1 MINLV
6 FIGPTGAGKGTQAG
20 RIAARFGFQHVA
32 TGNLLREN
40 LEKKTELGRSA
51 KKYMDQG
58 ELVPDEILDGMLL
71 RRLEQ
76 IPVEQGVVLDGF
88 PSTAYQAE
96 VLNELF
102 AQLNRNL
109 EAVIYL
115 DVSEAEITTN
125 RVPGRLT
132 CRICQRP
139 YHEKYY
145 PPQESFVC
153 DVCGG
158 ELYRRNDDTPERTRS
173 RLRVFRR
180 QSGPVIDYYQKAE
193 KLIIID
199 GEGTINQVNF
209 AVSEAVQAVMKRAEL
224 RATPAQAE
232 QLQVGPAAIEAI
244 PHEAAQPSLD
254 IVLLGAPGS
263 GKGTQAQQ
271 LCRDLKLLHVATGD
285 LFRENLKNE
294 TELGKLAKSF
304 MDRGELVPDDV
315 TEAMVRE
322 RLARPDAKSGFV
334 LDGFPRTLPQAEA
347 LTDIMNGLGRRI
359 SGVLYFKVSDEEIVN
374 RLSGRVICRECQVP
388 FHKIYNPFK
397 TCPYNKCQGE
407 YLYQR
412 DDDKEETIRA
422 RLKTY
427 HGQTAPLID
436 YYHQANLLVE
446 VEGEG
451 DLSDVTNRVLVAAR
465 ALVK

>member
-6 FIGPTGAGKGTQAG
+6 FIGPTGAGKGTQAD
-20 RIAARFGFQHVA
+20 RIAARFHFQHVA

-40 LEKKTELGRSA
+40 LEKKTDLGRRA

-58 ELVPDEILDGMLL
+58 ELVPDEVLDGMLE
-71 RRLEQ
+71 RRLQQ
-76 IPVEQGVVLDGF
+76 IPQDQGVILDGF

-102 AQLNRNL
+102 GRLGRALD
-109 EAVIYL
+109 AVIYL
-115 DVSEAEITTN
+115 DVPEAEIATN

-132 CRICQRP
+132 CRECQRP
-139 YHEKYY
+139 YHEKYH

-158 ELYRRNDDTPERTRS
+158 ELYRRNDDTPERTRM
-173 RLRVFRR
+173 RLRVFSR
-180 QSGPVIDYYQKAE
+180 QSRPVVDFYQKAE

-209 AVSEAVQAVMKRAEL
+209 SVSEAIQAVMKRAEL
-224 RATPAQAE
+224 RATPAQTE
-232 QLQVGPAAIEAI
+232 QIQTQPEVVAAIPDYE
-244 PHEAAQPSLD
+244 AQPSLD
-254 IVLLGAPGS
+254 IILLGAPGS

-271 LCRDLKLLHVATGD
+271 ICRDLKLLHVATGD
-285 LFRENLKNE
+285 LFRENLKNQ
-294 TELGKLAKSF
+294 TDLGKLAKSF

-322 RLARPDAKSGFV
+322 RLARPDAQSGFV
-334 LDGFPRTLPQAEA
+334 LDGFPRTLTQAEA

-374 RLSGRVICRECQVP
+374 RLGGRIICRECQVP
-388 FHKIYNPFK
+388 FHKIFNPFK
-397 TCPYNKCQGE
+397 SCPQGKCQGE

-427 HGQTAPLID
+427 HGQTVPLID
-436 YYHQANLLVE
+436 YYAEMNLLLE
-446 VEGEG
+446 VDGEG
-451 DLSDVTNRVLVAAR
+451 QLADVTDRVMIAAR
-465 ALVK
+465 GLSQ